1 MIAIGTNV
9 CLLHSRK
16 EDLRTIIL
24 NDELM
29 WYLVVLAWL
38 VHSPR

>member
-29 WYLVVLAWL
+29 WYLVVFAWL
-38 VHSPR
+38 VPSPR